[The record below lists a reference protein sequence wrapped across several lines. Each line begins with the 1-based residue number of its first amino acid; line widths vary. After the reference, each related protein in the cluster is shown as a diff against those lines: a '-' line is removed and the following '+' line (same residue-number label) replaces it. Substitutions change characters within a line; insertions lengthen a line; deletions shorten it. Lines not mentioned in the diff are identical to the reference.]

1 MKKFL
6 CALLCLILVVS
17 LVSCGNKAE
26 KLKLG
31 LGTHTE
37 TSVTDATEDVN
48 GKAKATT
55 TVAAITVNAD
65 NKIVACV
72 LDAADATV
80 EYTADGKAVANDS
93 FKTKNELG
101 DAYNMKAYAGSKLEW
116 YEQAKAFADL
126 AVGKTVDE
134 VKALVAEGD
143 KGTSDVVNAGC
154 TITVAEFVYAIE
166 DAFKNLTESEAT
178 ANDTLKLGVSTE
190 QSVADAIED
199 ADGKSQLETTFFA
212 AAVNADAKIV
222 AAYSDCLQVKF
233 TFDATGKSTFDTTK
247 ALTTKRVAG
256 ANYGMSAYGTDLNGD
271 GTIKEWNEQAAI
283 FDAQCVGKTASEVAS
298 LKGDNNYGSS
308 DLQSAG
314 CTVLVNGFVAAAA
327 KIG

>member
-1 MKKFL
+1 MKKFICL
-6 CALLCLILVVS
+6 LLCLLLLVS
-17 LVSCGNKAE
+17 LISCGKAE
-26 KLKLG
+26 TLKLG
-31 LGTHTE
+31 LGTYTE
-37 TSVTDATEDVN
+37 TSVTDATEDAN

-55 TVAAITVNAD
+55 TVAAITVDGD

-72 LDAADATV
+72 LDSADATV
-80 EYTADGKAVANDS
+80 QYTADGKAVANDS

-101 DAYNMKAYAGSKLEW
+101 DAYNMKTYGGAKLEW

-126 AVGKTVDE
+126 AIGKTLDE

-143 KGTSDVVNAGC
+143 KGTSDVVSAGC

-166 DAFKNLTESEAT
+166 DAFKNLADSEAT
-178 ANDTLKLGVSTE
+178 AKDTLKLGVATE
-190 QSVADAIED
+190 QKCTDATED
-199 ADGKSQLETTFFA
+199 KAGSSQLETTFFA

-256 ANYGMSAYGTDLNGD
+256 TNYNMSAYGTDLNGD
-271 GTIKEWNEQAAI
+271 GVVKEWNEQAAI
-283 FDAQCVGKTASEVAS
+283 FDAQCIGKTASEVAS
-298 LKGDNNYGSS
+298 LKGDNNYGTAE
-308 DLQSAG
+308 LQNAG
-314 CTVLVNGFVAAAA
+314 CTVLVNGFVAAVA